1 MIFFLKRKGK
11 KPSLPQKF
19 IFKDGQSFFEYQC
32 KFGHTEIVPNTGMIA
47 LVLNASKEFG
57 VKDPVSF
64 HPDKGQ
70 LAVIR
75 VISEDGGFRVFASTP
90 SNKGARLVPG
100 DVVIWVPA
108 IYSDEVGAGM
118 SDRRTGWIG
127 MIRAKVAPEISLAD
141 SDFSILCRYD

>member
-1 MIFFLKRKGK
+1 
-11 KPSLPQKF
+11 
-19 IFKDGQSFFEYQC
+19 
-32 KFGHTEIVPNTGMIA
+32 
-47 LVLNASKEFG
+47 
-57 VKDPVSF
+57 
-64 HPDKGQ
+64 
-70 LAVIR
+70 